1 MKFLIDL
8 LTAPVTM
15 PLKGLVWVAEKVAE
29 QADDQIYD
37 ENRIR
42 GQLMELELQVDLGD
56 IDEEEYMKAEE
67 ILLDRLRIARER
79 KVAGYKA

>member
-1 MKFLIDL
+1 MKFLVDL

-29 QADDQIYD
+29 NAEDQIYD

-42 GQLMELELQVDLGD
+42 GQLMELELQLDLGE
-56 IDEEEYMKAEE
+56 IDEEGYMEAEE
-67 ILLDRLRIARER
+67 ALLDRLRIARER
-79 KVAGYKA
+79 KAAGREG

>member
-1 MKFLIDL
+1 MKFLVDL

-29 QADDQIYD
+29 NAEDQLYD

-42 GQLMELELQVDLGD
+42 GQLMELELQLDLGE
-56 IDEEEYMKAEE
+56 IDEEGYMEAEE
-67 ILLDRLRIARER
+67 ALLDRLRIARER
-79 KVAGYKA
+79 KAAGREG

>member
-1 MKFLIDL
+1 MKFLVDL

-29 QADDQIYD
+29 HAEDQLYD

-42 GQLMELELQVDLGD
+42 GQLMELELQLDLGE
-56 IDEEEYMKAEE
+56 IDEEGYMEAEE
-67 ILLDRLRIARER
+67 ALLDRLRIARER
-79 KVAGYKA
+79 KAAGREG